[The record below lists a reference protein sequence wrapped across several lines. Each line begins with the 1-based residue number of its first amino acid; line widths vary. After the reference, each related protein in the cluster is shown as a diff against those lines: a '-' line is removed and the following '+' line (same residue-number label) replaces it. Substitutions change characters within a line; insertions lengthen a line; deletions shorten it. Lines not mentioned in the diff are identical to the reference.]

1 LYRHALLSNCANN
14 GAILRVR
21 TEGGVKRFTLHR
33 QRAKSCRAEI
43 ELALPGQPDTA
54 QAQQAATGAMPVVV
68 VKAKRMTALEKRQSQ
83 ELDTSPRSAAA
94 GS

>member
-1 LYRHALLSNCANN
+1 
-14 GAILRVR
+14 
-21 TEGGVKRFTLHR
+21 
-33 QRAKSCRAEI
+33 
-43 ELALPGQPDTA
+43 
-54 QAQQAATGAMPVVV
+54 MPVVVVVV

>member
-1 LYRHALLSNCANN
+1 MSALKHMEVIFAALLTAGC
-14 GAILRVR
+14 IL
-21 TEGGVKRFTLHR
+21 
-33 QRAKSCRAEI
+33 
-43 ELALPGQPDTA
+43 LALPGQPDTA